1 MEETK
6 GQKVA
11 RIFEYWK
18 QVTKHPRS
26 RLDGKREHLI
36 GARVSDG
43 YSVRDLCRAA
53 FGCANSKWHQ
63 GENDRHTIY
72 DSVEL
77 IYKNADQV
85 DKFIRLAEEEIN
97 RRKHQKQLE
106 EELAQSRLEQSIP
119 GDGYNKARG
128 ALLSIVKKREAA

>member
-18 QVTKHPRS
+18 TVTKHPRS
-26 RLDGKREHLI
+26 RLDTKRENLI
-36 GARVSDG
+36 GQRVGDG
-43 YSVRDLCRAA
+43 YTVRDLCLAA

-85 DKFIRLAEEEIN
+85 DKFIRLAEEELH
-97 RRKHQKQLE
+97 RRQHQKQLE
-106 EELAQSRLEQSIP
+106 EELAKARLEQSIP
-119 GDGYNKARG
+119 GDGYEKARG
-128 ALLSIVKKREAA
+128 QLLSLVKKERAA